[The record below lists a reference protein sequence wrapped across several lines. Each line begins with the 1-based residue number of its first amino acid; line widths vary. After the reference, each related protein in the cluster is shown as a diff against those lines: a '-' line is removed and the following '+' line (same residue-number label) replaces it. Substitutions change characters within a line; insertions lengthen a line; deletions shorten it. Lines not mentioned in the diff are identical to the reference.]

1 MWACSSQL
9 NRARWACTT
18 GSTPTRLSGRVPLFL
33 TRIRSQ
39 ENSWGRKLMQWFWWE
54 PPHESPEKNELVSL
68 SAKRGTRRWEPWSDV
83 GSQTR
88 GLLKLVTTASG
99 GESTLQIPTAC
110 QRNSACTGLLRSH
123 LTPAHGLLYRS
134 LCVPTEFL
142 SFTVIKL
149 KTLGNIFL
157 VSISISRC
165 FAGWFTAT
173 SPIHLIRFVSTNK
186 TGLWMTTCLCF

>member
-1 MWACSSQL
+1 MWACSSHL

-18 GSTPTRLSGRVPLFL
+18 GSTPTHLSGRVPLFL

-54 PPHESPEKNELVSL
+54 PPHESPEKNELVPL
-68 SAKRGTRRWEPWSDV
+68 SAERGTRGWEPGSDV

-110 QRNSACTGLLRSH
+110 QRNSVCTGLLRSH

-134 LCVPTEFL
+134 LCVPTEFFLIFYGYKIENPWKHL
-142 SFTVIKL
+142 SRQCQYFSVFCRL
-149 KTLGNIFL
+149 
-157 VSISISRC
+157 
-165 FAGWFTAT
+165 
-173 SPIHLIRFVSTNK
+173 IHSN
-186 TGLWMTTCLCF
+186 